1 MKSDFQKGS
10 SEGSDIIMEPRTGT
24 PIEKWDEVN
33 GNVQAPTQIAGAER
47 DTNVMPMV
55 TGDISQGE
63 RFTKL
68 RESTGMNRKDFAE
81 YLDIPYRTMQ
91 DWERD
96 VRTMPSYVFSLIE
109 YKVRTEFGIKLP
121 QELDPNTIGNVRKG
135 LEDQV
140 EQNDNNL
147 DGIINNVVNVIDD
160 NANGIP
166 DEDEKS
172 IQELEAER
180 DELARDYYEAQENLE
195 LYMLSSGGESDYSD
209 SMTADVK
216 EMGRELKDL
225 ESRIE
230 KMKENG
236 HTDGNNNVEKTS
248 LLKMLHD
255 CKAESDDRPYRER
268 HLELEL

>member
-1 MKSDFQKGS
+1 
-10 SEGSDIIMEPRTGT
+10 MEPRIGT

-33 GNVQAPTQIAGAER
+33 GNIQAPTQNAGAER
-47 DTNVMPMV
+47 DTNVMSMV

-63 RFTKL
+63 RFTQL
-68 RESTGMNRKDFAE
+68 RESTGMNRKEFAE

-96 VRTMPSYVFSLIE
+96 VRTMPGYVFSLIE
-109 YKVRTEFGIKLP
+109 YKVRTEFGMKLP
-121 QELDPNTIGNVRKG
+121 QELDPNTIGNVRRG

-166 DEDEKS
+166 DEDEK
-172 IQELEAER
+172 
-180 DELARDYYEAQENLE
+180 
-195 LYMLSSGGESDYSD
+195 LYDRQAATEKVVTPKVSVHE
-209 SMTADVK
+209 K
-216 EMGRELKDL
+216 E
-225 ESRIE
+225 E
-230 KMKENG
+230 KA
-236 HTDGNNNVEKTS
+236 S

-255 CKAESDDRPYRER
+255 CKPEDDGRPYRQ
-268 HLELEL
+268 LAPELVL

>member
-1 MKSDFQKGS
+1 
-10 SEGSDIIMEPRTGT
+10 MEPRTGT
-24 PIEKWDEVN
+24 TIEKWDEVN
-33 GNVQAPTQIAGAER
+33 GNVQAPTQNAGAER
-47 DTNVMPMV
+47 DTNVMPMI

-63 RFTKL
+63 RFTQL
-68 RESTGMNRKDFAE
+68 RESTGMNRKEFAE

-109 YKVRTEFGIKLP
+109 YKVRTEFGMKLP
-121 QELDPNTIGNVRKG
+121 QELDPNTIGNVRRG

-166 DEDEKS
+166 DEDEK
-172 IQELEAER
+172 LYER
-180 DELARDYYEAQENLE
+180 Q
-195 LYMLSSGGESDYSD
+195 
-209 SMTADVK
+209 TATEKVSTPRVSVHEK
-216 EMGRELKDL
+216 E
-225 ESRIE
+225 
-230 KMKENG
+230 
-236 HTDGNNNVEKTS
+236 EKTS

-255 CKAESDDRPYRER
+255 CKPEVDDKPYRQTAP
-268 HLELEL
+268 ELVL

>member
-1 MKSDFQKGS
+1 
-10 SEGSDIIMEPRTGT
+10 MEPRTGT

-33 GNVQAPTQIAGAER
+33 GNIQAPTQIAGAER

-63 RFTKL
+63 RFTQL
-68 RESTGMNRKDFAE
+68 RESTGMNRKEFAE

-96 VRTMPSYVFSLIE
+96 VRTMPAYVFSLIE

-121 QELDPNTIGNVRKG
+121 QELDPNTIGNVRRG
-135 LEDQV
+135 LEDQI

-166 DEDEKS
+166 DEDEK
-172 IQELEAER
+172 LHER
-180 DELARDYYEAQENLE
+180 KTATEKDVTPKVSVRD
-195 LYMLSSGGESDYSD
+195 
-209 SMTADVK
+209 K
-216 EMGRELKDL
+216 E
-225 ESRIE
+225 
-230 KMKENG
+230 
-236 HTDGNNNVEKTS
+236 EKTS

-255 CKAESDDRPYRER
+255 CKLEDDGRPCRQ
-268 HLELEL
+268 LAPELVL

>member
-1 MKSDFQKGS
+1 
-10 SEGSDIIMEPRTGT
+10 MEPRTGT

-33 GNVQAPTQIAGAER
+33 GNIQAPTQIAGAER

-63 RFTKL
+63 RFTQL
-68 RESTGMNRKDFAE
+68 RESTGMNRKEFAE

-96 VRTMPSYVFSLIE
+96 VRTMPAYVFSLIE

-121 QELDPNTIGNVRKG
+121 QELDPNTIGNVRRG

-166 DEDEKS
+166 DEDEK
-172 IQELEAER
+172 LHER
-180 DELARDYYEAQENLE
+180 QAVTEKVSTPKVTVHE
-195 LYMLSSGGESDYSD
+195 
-209 SMTADVK
+209 K
-216 EMGRELKDL
+216 E
-225 ESRIE
+225 
-230 KMKENG
+230 
-236 HTDGNNNVEKTS
+236 EKTS

-255 CKAESDDRPYRER
+255 CKPGVDDRPYREL
-268 HLELEL
+268 HPELVL

>member
-1 MKSDFQKGS
+1 
-10 SEGSDIIMEPRTGT
+10 MEPRTGT

-33 GNVQAPTQIAGAER
+33 GNIQAPTQIAGAER

-63 RFTKL
+63 RFTQL
-68 RESTGMNRKDFAE
+68 RESTGMNRKEFAE

-109 YKVRTEFGIKLP
+109 YKVRTEFGMKLP
-121 QELDPNTIGNVRKG
+121 QELDPNTIGNVRRG

-166 DEDEKS
+166 DEDEK
-172 IQELEAER
+172 LYER
-180 DELARDYYEAQENLE
+180 LAVTEKVSTPKVTVHE
-195 LYMLSSGGESDYSD
+195 
-209 SMTADVK
+209 K
-216 EMGRELKDL
+216 E
-225 ESRIE
+225 
-230 KMKENG
+230 
-236 HTDGNNNVEKTS
+236 EKTS

-255 CKAESDDRPYRER
+255 CKPGVDDRPYREL
-268 HLELEL
+268 HPELVL

>member
-1 MKSDFQKGS
+1 
-10 SEGSDIIMEPRTGT
+10 MEPRTGI

-63 RFTKL
+63 LFVQL
-68 RESTGMNRKDFAE
+68 RESTGMNRKEFAE

-109 YKVRTEFGIKLP
+109 YKVRTEFGMKLP
-121 QELDPNTIGNVRKG
+121 QELDPNTIGNVRRG

-166 DEDEKS
+166 DD
-172 IQELEAER
+172 
-180 DELARDYYEAQENLE
+180 
-195 LYMLSSGGESDYSD
+195 
-209 SMTADVK
+209 
-216 EMGRELKDL
+216 
-225 ESRIE
+225 
-230 KMKENG
+230 
-236 HTDGNNNVEKTS
+236 VEKGYQKDSVPVKSEPHHVRNHEKEEKAS
-248 LLKMLHD
+248 LLRMLRD
-255 CKAESDDRPYRER
+255 CKPDEDHVPHRGVVP
-268 HLELEL
+268 ELVL

>member
-1 MKSDFQKGS
+1 
-10 SEGSDIIMEPRTGT
+10 MEPRTGT
-24 PIEKWDEVN
+24 PIEKWNEVN
-33 GNVQAPTQIAGAER
+33 GNIQAPTQIAGAER

-63 RFTKL
+63 RFTQL
-68 RESTGMNRKDFAE
+68 RESTGMNRKEFAE

-96 VRTMPSYVFSLIE
+96 VRTMPAYVFSLIE
-109 YKVRTEFGIKLP
+109 YKVRTEFGIKLS
-121 QELDPNTIGNVRKG
+121 QELDPNTIGNVRRG

-166 DEDEKS
+166 DEDEK
-172 IQELEAER
+172 LYER
-180 DELARDYYEAQENLE
+180 LAVTEKVSTPKVTVHE
-195 LYMLSSGGESDYSD
+195 
-209 SMTADVK
+209 K
-216 EMGRELKDL
+216 E
-225 ESRIE
+225 
-230 KMKENG
+230 
-236 HTDGNNNVEKTS
+236 EKTS

-255 CKAESDDRPYRER
+255 CKPGVDDLPYREL
-268 HLELEL
+268 HPELVL